1 MTQEKNSNSD
11 AWREGTQKTETG
23 FNSAFLI
30 IKIKSQYPAPTLG
43 PPRKGPISQDI
54 PSHIP
59 SYGYFQYFFFSMNSF
74 LRVRNNSICKFLNPA
89 DFFFPLNVIFNAFDH
104 IWMWSFGVWLFSI
117 VMRCSTAAHTIHTV
131 QRTRLLRRR
140 RGPLMHNAP
149 YFT

>member
-1 MTQEKNSNSD
+1 MGLGLPSPLPSSPDLGKPVQPPLHKCSRVVMTQEKNSNSD

-43 PPRKGPISQDI
+43 PPRKGPISKDI

-89 DFFFPLNVIFNAFDH
+89 DFFFHLT
-104 IWMWSFGVWLFSI
+104 LFSMPLI
-117 VMRCSTAAHTIHTV
+117 IYGCG
-131 QRTRLLRRR
+131 LLVC
-140 RGPLMHNAP
+140 GFLVSLCDV
-149 YFT
+149 